1 MLGAT
6 VSFQPICCGRTGA
19 RLLGGLVLSWLLIA
33 GLGIIW
39 LTFLLPSR
47 RRSPSSSV
55 EEFEQKMSMLAEANK
70 ASAGRWV
77 LMPRKGERFMG
88 SDRGTARARRRR
100 RFVFIALLDLGA
112 LTLIIGLFPPFRP
125 MLLGTVVIAA
135 VLLVYTA
142 FLVKVRADEADRM
155 RARRRM
161 QLAAE
166 RADARTP
173 SYAGSGS
180 HSSNGNGNGHA
191 DLAFFREGG
200 VEIIDDDV
208 HVIVRRSDE
217 FDVSPLRKA
226 AR

>member
-1 MLGAT
+1 M
-6 VSFQPICCGRTGA
+6 
-19 RLLGGLVLSWLLIA
+19 LSWLLIA

-39 LTFLLPSR
+39 VTFLLPSR

-112 LTLIIGLFPPFRP
+112 LTFIMGLFPPFRP
-125 MLLGTVVIAA
+125 MLFGTVVIAA
-135 VLLVYTA
+135 LLLVYTA
-142 FLVKVRADEADRM
+142 LLVKVRADEADRA
-155 RARRRM
+155 RARRRT
-161 QLAAE
+161 QLEATE
-166 RADARTP
+166 ADARAP
-173 SYAGSGS
+173 AYARSYAG
-180 HSSNGNGNGHA
+180 NGHRNGHA
-191 DLAFFREGG
+191 DFAFFREGG

>member
-1 MLGAT
+1 LGAT
-6 VSFQPICCGRTGA
+6 LPFQPICCGRTGA

-39 LTFLLPSR
+39 VTFLLPSR

-70 ASAGRWV
+70 ATAGRWV

-135 VLLVYTA
+135 VLLVYTTL
-142 FLVKVRADEADRM
+142 LVKVRADEADRA

-161 QLAAE
+161 QAA
-166 RADARTP
+166 AMMP
-173 SYAGSGS
+173 SYAAAARHSGSG
-180 HSSNGNGNGHA
+180 HGNGHA

-226 AR
+226 AH